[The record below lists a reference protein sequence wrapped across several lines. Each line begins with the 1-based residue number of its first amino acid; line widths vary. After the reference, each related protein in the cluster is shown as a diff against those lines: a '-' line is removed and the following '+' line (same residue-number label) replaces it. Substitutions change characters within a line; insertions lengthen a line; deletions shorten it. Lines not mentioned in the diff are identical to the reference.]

1 MHKPHN
7 KTTLFIIGVL
17 VIAGVYIYSAYGEN
31 AQAATAPA
39 SSSALS
45 SSSNSSP
52 MGNIVNGNALG
63 SNDQQINAD
72 TAFLASLTSLTKIKI
87 DTTLFMNESF
97 NALVDNNV
105 KLEPTPSGRTNP
117 FAPISGVTPTL
128 TPQAGPVSTNPPLQI
143 TDKSANLY
151 GTVNNQTGVTSVYFE
166 YGPTATLG
174 KKTIP
179 ASQSLVGTF
188 VTNVTGLTPKTTY
201 FYRASAKIGNNIVFG
216 EIVTFVTN

>member
-45 SSSNSSP
+45 SSS
-52 MGNIVNGNALG
+52 
-63 SNDQQINAD
+63 
-72 TAFLASLTSLTKIKI
+72 KIKI

-105 KLEPTPSGRTNP
+105 KLEPTPSGRINP

-174 KKTIP
+174 KKTTP